1 MPHTIHIK
9 KWVERSKEDFYILF
23 VGAWIPFNA
32 WYHKEIVPRCGS
44 KRDRDNINFIAQNA
58 NTYKNK
64 ILAYLSGTDRESI
77 RFQQEIVDLH
87 RALLL
92 HAIPDNTEPITFK
105 TTTIFDAPALIQ
117 KDFYKS
123 HYKVE
128 RISRGGNNY
137 NYEVLLE
144 DKNTHAVKYRNVF
157 TACEEGLLTA
167 DPNFMRLTDTV
178 RNKLKDEFLAVGT
191 KAPRNVILDP
201 IVTAEGNRRPQHS
214 IELGDYDKQ
223 YFIDDRDKIAQVLIQ
238 LIYNL
243 RCQIF
248 HGSLDPSEANMVVY
262 QHAYHI
268 QSMLIKELY

>member
-9 KWVERSKEDFYILF
+9 KWAERSEEDFYMLF

-32 WYHKEIVPRCGS
+32 WYHKEIVPLCGS
-44 KRDRDNINFIAQNA
+44 KRDRDNINYIAQNA

-64 ILAYLSGTDRESI
+64 IMAYLNGSDRESL
-77 RFQQEIVDLH
+77 RFQQEVVDLH
-87 RALLL
+87 KALLL
-92 HAIPDNTEPITFK
+92 HAIPDNTEPISFK

-117 KDFYKS
+117 KDYYKS
-123 HYKVE
+123 HYKIE
-128 RISRGGNNY
+128 RTSHGNSY

-144 DKNTHAVKYRNVF
+144 DKNTHAVKYRKVF
-157 TACEEGLLTA
+157 AVCEERLLTA
-167 DPNFMRLTDTV
+167 DPDFMRLTDAV
-178 RNKLKDEFLAVGT
+178 RSKLKEEYLSVGI
-191 KAPRNVILDP
+191 KAPRNVILNP
-201 IVTAEGNRRPQHS
+201 IVTPDGNRKPFHS